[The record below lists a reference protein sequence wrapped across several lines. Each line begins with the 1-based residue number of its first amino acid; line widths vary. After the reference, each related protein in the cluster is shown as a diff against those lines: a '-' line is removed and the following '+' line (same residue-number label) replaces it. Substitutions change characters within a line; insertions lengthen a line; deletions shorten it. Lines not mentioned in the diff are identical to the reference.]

1 MFWILTF
8 HYLLLREFR
17 GLSSITFLN
26 PELNVETKIFTES
39 SFLLLFGTDEFLPQE
54 FNRSLQTSRRY
65 EAARPSLEP
74 SVK

>member
-39 SFLLLFGTDEFLPQE
+39 LFH
-54 FNRSLQTSRRY
+54 
-65 EAARPSLEP
+65 SLELVYFP
-74 SVK
+74 IRSSIGLYKQAGGMKQ